1 MNLEADGI
9 AGMLAEYEADY
20 HTGMDV
26 RRMAQLLYEE
36 TCGYPFLVSRL
47 CKLMDEEIAGSGNFP
62 EKKMAWTCAGFLEAV
77 RILLGEKNTLFESMV
92 NKLHELPELKE
103 IIYGILFTGKESS
116 YNALNQV
123 IGTAEMLGF
132 IKNANGV
139 VAIANRI
146 FETVFYDL
154 FLTSAEAWSTDIYK
168 AAIQDKNQ
176 FIHAGH
182 LNMELVL
189 ERFVTHFDDLYGDRP
204 DKFREEDGRRYFLL
218 YLRPII
224 NGTGNYYV
232 ESRTRNMERTD
243 VIVDYRG
250 EQMVVELKIRRGNA
264 YHERGEEQLMEY
276 LEHYHLKKGYMLSY
290 NFIRNKEAG
299 VRRIVLGDKV
309 LVEAVV

>member
-1 MNLEADGI
+1 M
-9 AGMLAEYEADY
+9 
-20 HTGMDV
+20 
-26 RRMAQLLYEE
+26 
-36 TCGYPFLVSRL
+36 
-47 CKLMDEEIAGSGNFP
+47 
-62 EKKMAWTCAGFLEAV
+62 
-77 RILLGEKNTLFESMV
+77 

-176 FIHAGH
+176 FIHDGH

-250 EQMVVELKIRRGNA
+250 EQMVVELKIWRGNA

-276 LEHYHLKKGYMLSY
+276 LDYYHLKKGYMLSY
-290 NFIRNKEAG
+290 NFNRNKEAG